1 MSDKES
7 GQRLLRSPLF
17 RTIFFALSLLSVL
30 IIVLF
35 STFFSRRVRA
45 NLDRELEL
53 RNREILSRDA
63 DTLEFSLEWTAR
75 SLSQILWRSE
85 FLRYAVIPTAGD
97 TETESAIL
105 TQLKI
110 FSAELPGVDRVWYE
124 VPLRGTV
131 FSNLDAGTLSASDF
145 ELSLRPYS
153 SEQELWSSEDPGLH
167 TVWTL
172 RDGPEHL
179 MLRVELRLAR
189 DTTSCLCAL
198 IRKDSLNTDAE
209 LRLGETIFLP
219 MDTPSGS
226 VPVSFSS
233 PRTGWEYRRLSPAPD
248 ADFYRRSI
256 VTSLVP
262 VALVLLIAS
271 FLLCLLITRAVY
283 APISRLMETVR
294 TDGTT
299 MKAAEPL
306 VLQPMLLDLCR
317 GKDLEETQISRILAG
332 VDAPFGLH
340 GIFVLVLCALRKPED
355 REITETEANL
365 YLLAV
370 RKTLQD
376 CAGSEIFFTPLSSEN
391 LMISGLFSF
400 PEIMNR
406 DGAETADPYDT
417 LSGLPAAEAFSAAL
431 PGRLTAEFSHLPFLA
446 VNAVSPVFRDLTAL
460 GTESAAL
467 LSGIKEQFYRLE
479 SESRHPAVL
488 PPGASSVPE
497 DSRRSRILQDI
508 IRDFVRKSMEGTVP
522 PADEVISR
530 LLSADPSLGQSAAD
544 AGTAAGHLPDL
555 LTEQVLLANPGTAA
569 QEQIAALCAGLKT
582 DIENAETAAPAG
594 ENTALKTLFAEA
606 GEVLRAQAGKK
617 QYLHIQN
624 AIRCIEEYY
633 SDSNLS
639 QNDACEKIGISA
651 SYLSALFR
659 EYKQQTFSAFLSQYR
674 VEQSK
679 LLLRSTGIPVNDI
692 GFSCGFNSGQ
702 NYFRVFKKFTG
713 MTPGQYRAAERG
725 KEP

>member
-110 FSAELPGVDRVWYE
+110 FSAELPGMDRVWYE

-189 DTTSCLCAL
+189 DTT
-198 IRKDSLNTDAE
+198 
-209 LRLGETIFLP
+209 
-219 MDTPSGS
+219 
-226 VPVSFSS
+226 
-233 PRTGWEYRRLSPAPD
+233 
-248 ADFYRRSI
+248 
-256 VTSLVP
+256 
-262 VALVLLIAS
+262 S

-370 RKTLQD
+370 RRR
-376 CAGSEIFFTPLSSEN
+376 F
-391 LMISGLFSF
+391 
-400 PEIMNR
+400 R
-406 DGAETADPYDT
+406 TA
-417 LSGLPAAEAFSAAL
+417 
-431 PGRLTAEFSHLPFLA
+431 
-446 VNAVSPVFRDLTAL
+446 
-460 GTESAAL
+460 
-467 LSGIKEQFYRLE
+467 
-479 SESRHPAVL
+479 PAVK
-488 PPGASSVPE
+488 SS
-497 DSRRSRILQDI
+497 SRRSARRI
-508 IRDFVRKSMEGTVP
+508 
-522 PADEVISR
+522 
-530 LLSADPSLGQSAAD
+530 
-544 AGTAAGHLPDL
+544 
-555 LTEQVLLANPGTAA
+555 
-569 QEQIAALCAGLKT
+569 
-582 DIENAETAAPAG
+582 
-594 ENTALKTLFAEA
+594 
-606 GEVLRAQAGKK
+606 
-617 QYLHIQN
+617 
-624 AIRCIEEYY
+624 
-633 SDSNLS
+633 
-639 QNDACEKIGISA
+639 
-651 SYLSALFR
+651 
-659 EYKQQTFSAFLSQYR
+659 
-674 VEQSK
+674 
-679 LLLRSTGIPVNDI
+679 
-692 GFSCGFNSGQ
+692 
-702 NYFRVFKKFTG
+702 
-713 MTPGQYRAAERG
+713 
-725 KEP
+725 